1 MIETVLIGHDPNV
14 PKPVEEYKRSELI
27 TLVTRYRLRDRPEAS
42 YILTLEIYS
51 RLVEDAPYK
60 S

>member
-1 MIETVLIGHDPNV
+1 MIETVLIGHDPDV
-14 PKPVEEYKRSELI
+14 AKAVEEYKRSKLK

-42 YILTLEIYS
+42 NILTLEIYS
-51 RLVEDAPYK
+51 RLVENAPYK